1 MQNQSHKSGTL
12 FDVDGKEAQLKELEA
27 EMSKEGFWN
36 DSAEAEKVSRQFGAL
51 KQDIETWRSIRDDVE
66 TVQALSSEDG
76 LDDASINELGAQLE
90 QFEKQYEVLEIQTLF
105 TGAYD
110 DSNAIFSIHAGAGG
124 ADAQDWSEM
133 LLRMYLRFCESQEWK
148 TEILSE
154 TRGTEAGIKSVTVRV
169 EGIRVYGYLKAEAGV
184 HRLVRQ
190 SPFNADSLRQTSF
203 ALLDVIPELE
213 DDGEIEIKP
222 EEIRIDTFMAGGHG
236 GQSVNTTYSAVRIV
250 HEPTGI
256 TVQCQNE
263 RSQSQNKE
271 TALKVLRGK
280 LLQRKID
287 EQQKELN
294 DVRGDV
300 TSAEWGSQ
308 IRSYVLH
315 PYKMVKDHRTGVETA
330 DTDSVLGGDLMQF
343 IEGYLKNSKHGSK

>member
-1 MQNQSHKSGTL
+1 MT
-12 FDVDGKEAQLKELEA
+12 EIEA
-27 EMSKEGFWN
+27 EMSQEGFWN
-36 DSAEAEKVSRQFGAL
+36 DSENAEAVSRRFGVL
-51 KQDIETWRSIRDDVE
+51 KQDIETWQTIKDDVD
-66 TVQALSSEDG
+66 TVRALAGEDD
-76 LDDASINELGAQLE
+76 LDDASIEELGVQLD
-90 QFEKQYEVLEIQTLF
+90 QFESRYKELEIQTLF

-110 DSNAIFSIHAGAGG
+110 ASNAIFSIHAGAGG

-133 LLRMYLRFCESQEWK
+133 LLRMYLRFCEAQGWK
-148 TEILSE
+148 VEVLSE

-169 EGIRVYGYLKAEAGV
+169 EGVRVYGHLKAEAGV

-203 ALLDVIPELE
+203 ALMDVVPELDN
-213 DDGEIEIKP
+213 DDEIEIKSDD
-222 EEIRIDTFMAGGHG
+222 IRIDTYMAGGHG

-271 TALKVLRGK
+271 NALRVLRGK
-280 LLQRKID
+280 LLQRKLD
-287 EQQKELN
+287 EQQKELS

-300 TSAEWGSQ
+300 ASADWGGQ

-330 DTDSVLGGDLMQF
+330 DTDSVLGGELMKF
-343 IEGYLKNSKHGSK
+343 IEGYLKKKKHGAG

>member
-1 MQNQSHKSGTL
+1 LQNRLHRFGTL
-12 FDVDGKEAQLKELEA
+12 FDVDKKKKDLAGLEV
-27 EMSKEGFWN
+27 EMSQEGFWN
-36 DSAEAEKVSRQFGAL
+36 DSDVAEKISRKFGAL
-51 KQDIETWRSIRDDVE
+51 KQDIEIWQMLRDDVE
-66 TVQALSSEDG
+66 TVQALSQEDD
-76 LDDASINELGAQLE
+76 LDDASLKELGVQLD
-90 QFEKQYEVLEIQTLF
+90 QFESRYQTLEIQALF

-110 DSNAIFSIHAGAGG
+110 SSDAIFSIHAGAGG

-148 TEILSE
+148 AEVLSE

-169 EGIRVYGYLKAEAGV
+169 TGTRVYGYMKTEAGV

-203 ALLDVIPELE
+203 ALMDVIPELE
-213 DDGEIEIKP
+213 DDTEIEIKP

-271 TALKVLRGK
+271 NALKVLRGK

-294 DVRGDV
+294 DVRGEV
-300 TSAEWGSQ
+300 SSAEWGSQ

-330 DTDSVLGGDLMQF
+330 DTDSVLNGEIMPF
-343 IEGYLKNSKHGSK
+343 IEGMLKRKS